1 VPAGDERRELDSR
14 DPPMNFYDDCDTS
27 VSDSALARV
36 LARPAAAPRLIALA
50 ELAVF
55 GEPLLDEVVDG
66 RMERIQATQLLTLEL
81 GKRCINTRN
90 SRRHWRSFEDMPTCP
105 TSGYKVREVRI
116 KPKFFL
122 RMTRATHLATR
133 RKIGDVVAACYALF
147 MTRIVAV
154 ANQKGGVGK
163 TTTAINVAASIAS
176 RGYRVLLVD
185 FDPQGNASSGVGY
198 PRDKVELTV
207 YDALVGDVRLEDV
220 IRPTDIT
227 TLFVAP
233 ATTDLVGAEIELIGA
248 ESRERFLANA
258 LAPVAA
264 QYDYVIL
271 DCPPS
276 LGILTLNALVAA
288 DGVLVPMQA
297 EYFALEGLS
306 ALTATIEKVR
316 AAYNPHLKIDGVLF
330 TMFDGRMNLATQVR
344 AEVTKYFG
352 DSVLETTIP
361 RNVRLSEA
369 PSHGKPVLLYDLR
382 CPGTKSYLAVADEF
396 LDRTLIVGASKGDSV
411 A

>member
-1 VPAGDERRELDSR
+1 MSYICVQSTLVRSDGP
-14 DPPMNFYDDCDTS
+14 NFCFVIVGCYC
-27 VSDSALARV
+27 
-36 LARPAAAPRLIALA
+36 
-50 ELAVF
+50 
-55 GEPLLDEVVDG
+55 
-66 RMERIQATQLLTLEL
+66 LTM
-81 GKRCINTRN
+81 
-90 SRRHWRSFEDMPTCP
+90 S
-105 TSGYKVREVRI
+105 
-116 KPKFFL
+116 
-122 RMTRATHLATR
+122 
-133 RKIGDVVAACYALF
+133 
-147 MTRIVAV
+147 RIVAV

-163 TTTAINVAASIAS
+163 TTTAINLAASIAS

-207 YDALVGDVRLEDV
+207 YDALVGEVSLEDV

-248 ESRERFLANA
+248 EHRERYLANA
-258 LAPVAA
+258 LEPIAA
-264 QYDYVIL
+264 QYDYVII

-288 DGVLVPMQA
+288 DGVVVPMQA

-306 ALTATIEKVR
+306 ALTATIEKVK
-316 AAYNPHLKIDGVLF
+316 AAYNPNLKIDGVIF
-330 TMFDGRMNLATQVR
+330 TMFDGRMNLANQVR
-344 AEVTKYFG
+344 AEVTKHFG
-352 DSVLETTIP
+352 ETVLETTIP

-369 PSHGKPVLLYDLR
+369 PSYGKPVMLYDLR

-396 LDRTLIVGASKGDSV
+396 LDRTLVLGTTKGQP
-411 A
+411 AA